1 MSTIYDVAKK
11 AGVSPSTAAR
21 VLRNKGSASAKARK
35 AVLRASK
42 QLGYVPNATARNL
55 RLQRSR
61 TIGMLCW
68 DISHAVPGLM
78 MRGAFDACHPEGYHF
93 MFGNS
98 YDIPEEGIALLETFR
113 QNKVVGVIVMVPMRE
128 ESELNSALVETASAG
143 IPMVLLERAPDG
155 LDADE
160 VVVSDWVKAG
170 RDAVEHLVSLG
181 HERIAMIA
189 GTEGI
194 LTGDD
199 RVAGYRQAMAAHGL
213 SVGDA
218 YLVRCDFSD
227 FTEAGGERA
236 MRRLLELPVP
246 PTAVFTATDMMAL
259 GAVKACRQRGVR
271 VPEDISLV
279 GTGID
284 DMAYARLVRPR
295 LTLMSM
301 PYYEAGRAAGARLL
315 ARIRGNNG
323 PRQTIMLESKL
334 VVRESTATP
343 RKEVFNEAKEPV
355 TNGAGGNR

>member
-1 MSTIYDVAKK
+1 MKFEKVIRGGTLYNAASTQRCDIGIGDGK
-11 AGVSPSTAAR
+11 
-21 VLRNKGSASAKARK
+21 VLA
-35 AVLRASK
+35 
-42 QLGYVPNATARNL
+42 LGT
-55 RLQRSR
+55 
-61 TIGMLCW
+61 C
-68 DISHAVPGLM
+68 
-78 MRGAFDACHPEGYHF
+78 
-93 MFGNS
+93 
-98 YDIPEEGIALLETFR
+98 
-113 QNKVVGVIVMVPMRE
+113 
-128 ESELNSALVETASAG
+128 
-143 IPMVLLERAPDG
+143 

-160 VVVSDWVKAG
+160 VIVSDWVKAG

-181 HERIAMIA
+181 HKRIAMIA
-189 GTEGI
+189 GTEGV

-213 SVGDA
+213 SVGGG

-259 GAVKACRQRGVR
+259 GAIKACRQRGVR

-284 DMAYARLVRPR
+284 DMAYARLIRPR

-315 ARIRGNNG
+315 GRIRGDNG
-323 PRQTIMLESKL
+323 PRQTIVLESKL
-334 VVRESTATP
+334 VVRESTAAPT
-343 RKEVFNEAKEPV
+343 KEVVEETREPV
-355 TNGAGGNR
+355 TSGTRGNR